1 MVQITISV
9 YVLQMESKDCVT
21 CIRCKIRWMEGYV
34 EFESIDFDSLE
45 TKNEWKTV
53 H

>member
-9 YVLQMESKDCVT
+9 FVLQMESKDSFRVT

-34 EFESIDFDSLE
+34 GFESNDLDSLD
-45 TKNEWKTV
+45 
-53 H
+53 